1 MKSATDRISNQ
12 CFGGVFSVIAD
23 SLGKTHRFLPSSPG
37 SCAERPAAASTAG
50 GVTSRLGGWLLRR
63 QMDGM
68 APALARSQDVFD
80 RLDQWM
86 WRQHT
91 REVESYLAKSD
102 DIFDLE
108 RRMKALERGPAAG
121 IL

>member
-1 MKSATDRISNQ
+1 MKSATDRISNPL
-12 CFGGVFSVIAD
+12 FGGVFGIIAD
-23 SLGKTHRFLPSSPG
+23 SLGKTHRFLPSAPASG
-37 SCAERPAAASTAG
+37 AEHPAAAATGG

-68 APALARSQDVFD
+68 APALSRSQDVFD
-80 RLDQWM
+80 RLDHWM

-108 RRMKALERGPAAG
+108 RRIKALERGPAAG

>member
-1 MKSATDRISNQ
+1 
-12 CFGGVFSVIAD
+12 
-23 SLGKTHRFLPSSPG
+23 
-37 SCAERPAAASTAG
+37 
-50 GVTSRLGGWLLRR
+50 
-63 QMDGM
+63 MDGM

-91 REVESYLAKSD
+91 REVESYLAKSE

-121 IL
+121 IF